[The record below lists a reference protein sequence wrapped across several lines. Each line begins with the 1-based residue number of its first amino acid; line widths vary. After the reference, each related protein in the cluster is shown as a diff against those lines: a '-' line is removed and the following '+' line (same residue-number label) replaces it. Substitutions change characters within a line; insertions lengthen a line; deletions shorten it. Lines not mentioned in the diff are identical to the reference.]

1 MTSPTNHC
9 YYDKQNHQSNQKGN
23 PRGSINQNNRITQN
37 QNFIYS
43 QLYVQ

>member
-23 PRGSINQNNRITQN
+23 PRGSIKQNNRI
-37 QNFIYS
+37 IS
-43 QLYVQ
+43 PSIALSS